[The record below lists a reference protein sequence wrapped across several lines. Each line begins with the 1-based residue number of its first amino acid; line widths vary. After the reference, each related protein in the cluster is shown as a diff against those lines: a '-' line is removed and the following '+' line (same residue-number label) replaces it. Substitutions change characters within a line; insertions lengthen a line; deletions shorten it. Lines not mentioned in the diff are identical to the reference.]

1 MINPVLR
8 KKVPNPSFNIFLNRK
23 LAGFSLIEIL
33 VVLAI
38 IGILASASMAYLT
51 NVKQRAR
58 IVAFKATA
66 SSISPAAVLCCNSSG
81 SPGLNAIIVPPSNP
95 GNIHICDNDIGPKY
109 PNATQIDSVSVDSAD
124 NCLNGSFS
132 ITIYPGTSNSGLCN
146 HADCTEEGCTYD
158 GC

>member
-1 MINPVLR
+1 MNSVLR
-8 KKVPNPSFNIFLNRK
+8 RK
-23 LAGFSLIEIL
+23 IGGFSLIEIL

-66 SSISPAAVLCCNSSG
+66 SSISPAAVMCCNTSG
-81 SPGLNAIIVPPSNP
+81 SPALNEVASPNT
-95 GNIHICDNDIGPKY
+95 GNIDICATSAGPKY
-109 PNATQIDSVSVDSAD
+109 PDATQIGSISFNVNGD
-124 NCLNGSFS
+124 CLNGSFS
-132 ITIYPGTSNSGLCN
+132 ITIYPGTSNSGVCN